1 MARIVGADDSWL
13 DVPRTLAVRRRD
25 KILAW
30 IGQPIQWLRGA
41 GDFGRTTPGIMTAL
55 TVVISI
61 LLITAGIVTLTSTD
75 ARRASYQELS
85 QTMEPASYSAHNLY
99 TALALTDTLAVTG
112 LAEFGS
118 NSRQLQSAYLDP
130 LNRAT
135 LAATESAANAS
146 STEELT
152 AVARVT
158 QNLPTYAGLVMAA
171 RMNVRA
177 GNPIGSAYMAEAN
190 ALMREQLLPTAGEVF
205 RSSSARVQEQLKKL
219 TSPQWWS
226 VGLLA
231 VSFAMLVLAQLWL
244 ARRTR
249 RRLNVGFLAANVLV
263 AIALVW
269 LSGGNAV
276 AFHAASVGTHEAVTP
291 YTSLT
296 DARIAAQQARTAE
309 TLALVRRGAFNESQ
323 VSFDEATVRVE
334 DAIKQFDNSQLNS
347 TSREDVAAAR
357 AALFYWESVH
367 EDFVVALEKGDH
379 EASTRLALAPGNST
393 GEAFNQLDGA
403 LTTLIDASR
412 AGTRAY
418 IAQGLRSTT
427 GTGVGVLTLSVLAI
441 LAIWLGIRPRLQEY
455 L

>member
-25 KILAW
+25 KIKEW

-41 GDFGRTTPGIMTAL
+41 GDFVRTTPGIMAAMTL
-55 TVVISI
+55 IISVT
-61 LLITAGIVTLTSTD
+61 LLAAGIVTLTSTD
-75 ARRASYQELS
+75 ARRTSYQELS
-85 QTMEPASYSAHNLY
+85 QTMEPASYAAHNLY
-99 TALALTDTLAVTG
+99 TSLALTDTLAVTG

-118 NSRQLQSAYLDP
+118 NSRQEQTAYLEP
-130 LNRAT
+130 LNRAA
-135 LAATESAANAS
+135 LAGNETAANAS
-146 STEELT
+146 GADELM
-152 AVARVT
+152 AVARAN

-190 ALMREQLLPTAGEVF
+190 ALMREQLLPAAGEVF
-205 RSSSARVQEQLKKL
+205 RSSSDRVQAQLRNL
-219 TSPQWWS
+219 TMPQWWS

-231 VSFAMLVLAQLWL
+231 LAFVLLVLAQLWL

-249 RRLNVGFLAANVLV
+249 RRLNIGFLAANLLV

-269 LSGGNAV
+269 LSGSNAV
-276 AFHAASVGTHEAVTP
+276 AYHAASVGTHEAATP
-291 YTSLT
+291 YTALT
-296 DARIAAQQARTAE
+296 DARIVAQQARTAE

-323 VSFDEATVRVE
+323 VSFDDATVQVE
-334 DAIKQFDNSQLNS
+334 DAIKQFDHSALNPTSQ
-347 TSREDVAAAR
+347 EDVATAR
-357 AALFYWESVH
+357 AALYYWESVH
-367 EDFVVALEKGDH
+367 ADFVEALEKGDY
-379 EASTRLALAPGNST
+379 EASTRLALASGNST
-393 GEAFNQLDGA
+393 GEAFTGLDAA

-412 AGTRAY
+412 AGTRSY
-418 IAQGLRSTT
+418 ITQGLRSTT
-427 GTGVGVLTLSVLAI
+427 GTGVGVLTLSVLAL